1 MPSRYVIH
9 AQSCLF
15 DSKRSQVSQSKT
27 KIYKKQAVKKKSWS
41 KAIRV
46 AAFCSEWVMDM
57 AWPDT
62 KAKPIHEFM
71 NASPTVPP
79 CYHISLTAK
88 EFLHFQHPKLLMSS
102 VATSSMYVCTTA
114 GLVHPLKL
122 GIDQEKTSWKE
133 NQGPKRTA
141 SGWPTDF
148 ESDWEEVIL
157 LNDGVKAHTSTY

>member
-1 MPSRYVIH
+1 
-9 AQSCLF
+9 
-15 DSKRSQVSQSKT
+15 
-27 KIYKKQAVKKKSWS
+27 
-41 KAIRV
+41 
-46 AAFCSEWVMDM
+46 
-57 AWPDT
+57 
-62 KAKPIHEFM
+62 M

-114 GLVHPLKL
+114 DLVHPLKL

-133 NQGPKRTA
+133 NQGHKRTA

-157 LNDGVKAHTSTY
+157 LNDWVKAHTSTYYCVYTCGCMYVHAKIKRKDFFFILSAGFFQKTQKFRLSSTLYLIILQLQSHNIYIKI